1 MNDQPKTTPSSA
13 TRAEEARDAEV
24 KAGADKVDGGAT
36 AADGAK
42 VSEDVAAH
50 EKEMDELG
58 ANQKG
63 EGRLP

>member
-1 MNDQPKTTPSSA
+1 MSDQPKTTPSKA
-13 TRAEEARDAEV
+13 TREEEERDAEV
-24 KAGADKVDGGAT
+24 KAGADKTGGPA
-36 AADGAK
+36 AADDAA

-50 EKEMDELG
+50 EKERGELG